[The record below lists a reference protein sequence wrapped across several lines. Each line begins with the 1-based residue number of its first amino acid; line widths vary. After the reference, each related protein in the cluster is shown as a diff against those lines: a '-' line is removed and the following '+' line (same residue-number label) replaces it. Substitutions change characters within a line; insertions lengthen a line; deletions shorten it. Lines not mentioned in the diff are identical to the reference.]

1 MVTDALVEHRGTPGR
16 TYFRRAGIQ
25 FTSAMARTSLLVA
38 LALAAAPFTAHA
50 LGVVDTPCPCASFF
64 DVDLDFGVPKGE
76 CGDKEFVPCAGF
88 FQCELPGW
96 EFNEDLPSCDDSEVD
111 CKDRGGDWGFFGG
124 ECCGKCSIPP

>member
-1 MVTDALVEHRGTPGR
+1 MQDRMRRVLVIWIFRGISNDRDPDLVE
-16 TYFRRAGIQ
+16 
-25 FTSAMARTSLLVA
+25 S
-38 LALAAAPFTAHA
+38 
-50 LGVVDTPCPCASFF
+50 SFF
-64 DVDLDFGVPKGE
+64 NYPNSDLHENKCFIDVDLDFEVSKGE

-124 ECCGKCSIPP
+124 ECCGRCSIPPPP